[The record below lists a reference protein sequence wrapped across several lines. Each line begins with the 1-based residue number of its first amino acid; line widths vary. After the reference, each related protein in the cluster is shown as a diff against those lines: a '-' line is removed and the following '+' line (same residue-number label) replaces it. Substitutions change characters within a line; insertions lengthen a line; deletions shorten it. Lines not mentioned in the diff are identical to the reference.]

1 MMTKQFDFID
11 IDSLSSNFSYL
22 VLERRD
28 DATNAKRYYAIG
40 WQETLYGMA
49 IVRVCGRLGHS
60 KRRLSPIY
68 HDSLD
73 EAWPDIKRLIERR
86 FKRGYVV
93 VSDVSELE
101 PVLRVSFCWPPSP
114 VVPMEQLELIEEK

>member
-1 MMTKQFDFID
+1 MNFVDV
-11 IDSLSSNFSYL
+11 DSLRPGFSCV

-28 DATNAKRYYAIG
+28 DATNARRYYAIG

-60 KRRLSPIY
+60 KRRLAPIY
-68 HDSLD
+68 HESLGT
-73 EAWPDIKRLIERR
+73 AWPELKRLIERR
-86 FKRGYVV
+86 FKRGYVL

-101 PVLRVSFCWPPSP
+101 PVLRVSFRWPPSP
-114 VVPMEQLELIEEK
+114 VVEMEQLMLVEG